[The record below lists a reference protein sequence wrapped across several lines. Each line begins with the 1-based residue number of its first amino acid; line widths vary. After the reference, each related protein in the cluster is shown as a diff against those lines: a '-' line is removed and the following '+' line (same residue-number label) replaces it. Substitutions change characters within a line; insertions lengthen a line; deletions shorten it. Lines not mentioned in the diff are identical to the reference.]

1 MSRRGSLLFA
11 AMCLIWGVPYLLIRV
26 AVEDMSPA
34 TVVFL
39 RTGIAALVLAPVA
52 VRRGGLSDLVARW
65 RPLLVY
71 SAIEVALP
79 WWFLTDAER
88 HLSSAL
94 AGLLLAA
101 VPLFGIVLA
110 RMFGFAE
117 VVDRWRMLGLVLGA
131 GGVAALVGLQL
142 GHIDVL
148 AVGAVLLT
156 ALGYAA
162 GPLILSR
169 RLADLPAVNVVA
181 ASLLVSSLVWAPAA
195 AASWPTSV
203 SAKAA
208 ASVVA
213 LALVCTAVAFLV
225 FFALIAEVGPS
236 RATVITFVNPAVAI
250 LLGMAALGERFTAGM
265 AVGFPL
271 VLAGSVLATRVSPA
285 GGGPQAVPGRRA
297 ARYRRTTALLSPPA
311 RRSSRRPGR
320 HSPTAPVEGRTARTS
335 VDRPAVR

>member
-1 MSRRGSLLFA
+1 
-11 AMCLIWGVPYLLIRV
+11 MCLIWGVPYLLIRV

-34 TVVFL
+34 AVVFL

-52 VRRGGLSDLVARW
+52 IRRGGLSDLVARW
-65 RPLLVY
+65 RPLLLY

-79 WWFLTDAER
+79 WWLLTDAER

-110 RMFGFAE
+110 RAVGTGE
-117 VVDRWRMLGLVLGA
+117 VVDRWRVVGLVLGA
-131 GGVAALVGLQL
+131 GGVGALVGLQL
-142 GHIDVL
+142 GHINLL

-162 GPLILSR
+162 GPLVLSR

-181 ASLLVSSLVWAPAA
+181 ASLGLSSLAWAPAA
-195 AASWPTSV
+195 AASWPTSG

-208 ASVVA
+208 GSVLG
-213 LALVCTAVAFLV
+213 LALVCTAIAFLV

-250 LLGMAALGERFTAGM
+250 ALGMAVLGERFTAGM

-271 VLAGSVLATRVSPA
+271 VLAGSVLATRLSPA
-285 GGGPQAVPGRRA
+285 GDAPPGAPGRRA
-297 ARYRRTTALLSPPA
+297 ARYRRTSAPPPPRA
-311 RRSSRRPGR
+311 R
-320 HSPTAPVEGRTARTS
+320 
-335 VDRPAVR
+335 

>member
-1 MSRRGSLLFA
+1 MSRRGWLLFA

-26 AVEDMSPA
+26 AVEDLSPA
-34 TVVFL
+34 TVVFF

-52 VRRGGLSDLVARW
+52 IRRGGLSDLVARW
-65 RPLLVY
+65 RPLLFY

-79 WWFLTDAER
+79 WWLLTDAER

-110 RMFGFAE
+110 HFFLPAE
-117 VVDRWRMLGLVLGA
+117 VVDRWRVLGLVLGA
-131 GGVAALVGLQL
+131 AGVGALVGLQL

-162 GPLILSR
+162 GPLVLSR

-181 ASLLVSSLVWAPAA
+181 ASLALSSLAWAPAA

-203 SAKAA
+203 SARAA

-213 LALVCTAVAFLV
+213 LALVCTAIAFLV

-250 LLGMAALGERFTAGM
+250 ALGVVVLNEHFTAGM

-271 VLAGSVLATRVSPA
+271 VLAGSVLATRLSPA
-285 GGGPQAVPGRRA
+285 GAAPPATRGRRV
-297 ARYRRTTALLSPPA
+297 ARSRRTTAPPPPPV

-320 HSPTAPVEGRTARTS
+320 HLPTAPAADRTARTS
-335 VDRPAVR
+335 GDRPAAR

>member
-1 MSRRGSLLFA
+1 
-11 AMCLIWGVPYLLIRV
+11 MCLIWGVPYLLIRV

-52 VRRGGLSDLVARW
+52 IRRGGVSDLVARW
-65 RPLLVY
+65 RPLLVS
-71 SAIEVALP
+71 SAIEVAIP
-79 WWFLTDAER
+79 WWLLTEAER

-101 VPLFGIVLA
+101 VPLFGILLSRLTVA
-110 RMFGFAE
+110 PE
-117 VVDRWRMLGLVLGA
+117 IVDRWRVLGLLLGA
-131 GGVAALVGLQL
+131 TGVAALVGLQL
-142 GHIDVL
+142 GHINVL

-162 GPLILSR
+162 GPLVLTH

-181 ASLLVSSLVWAPAA
+181 AALGLSAIAWAPAA
-195 AASWPTSV
+195 ALSWPQSV
-203 SAKAA
+203 SAKSA

-213 LALVCTAVAFLV
+213 LALVCTALAFLV

-250 LLGMAALGERFTAGM
+250 ALGVAVLGERFTVGM

-271 VLAGSVLATRVSPA
+271 VLAGSVLATRVSSA
-285 GGGPQAVPGRRA
+285 SGGPPATRGRRG
-297 ARYRRTTALLSPPA
+297 ARYRRTNAPPPPHA
-311 RRSSRRPGR
+311 SRSSARPYRRLTTTPAADR
-320 HSPTAPVEGRTARTS
+320 SGRTS
-335 VDRPAVR
+335 DDRPAAR